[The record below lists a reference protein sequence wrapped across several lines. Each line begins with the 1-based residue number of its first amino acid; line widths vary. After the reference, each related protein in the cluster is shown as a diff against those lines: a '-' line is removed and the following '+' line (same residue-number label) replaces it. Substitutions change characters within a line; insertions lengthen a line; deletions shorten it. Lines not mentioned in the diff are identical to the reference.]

1 MLKINFV
8 KLQIVKAFRLLL
20 DSQRCYR
27 IIIKKYY
34 IFIHF
39 FLTFTKKCTF
49 KLKRWVK
56 VVFRGD
62 ICFEE
67 AHFIPSIQKGV
78 SSFQPDSVMS

>member
-1 MLKINFV
+1 
-8 KLQIVKAFRLLL
+8 
-20 DSQRCYR
+20 
-27 IIIKKYY
+27 
-34 IFIHF
+34 
-39 FLTFTKKCTF
+39 LTFIEKCTF
-49 KLKRWVK
+49 KLKRWFK